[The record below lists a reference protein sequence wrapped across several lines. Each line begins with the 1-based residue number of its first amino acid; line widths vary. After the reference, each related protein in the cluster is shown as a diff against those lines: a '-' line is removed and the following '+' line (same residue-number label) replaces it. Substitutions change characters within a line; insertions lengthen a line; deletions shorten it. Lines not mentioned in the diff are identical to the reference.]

1 MSINEARNMKRRGI
15 LQVLAALP
23 LFAVAATRI
32 AAAAAATTN
41 ISLASIQQNW
51 KTLLAK
57 GANIAES
64 TAPIQKT
71 EAEWKQMLPN
81 ETFFVLRKEA
91 TERPF
96 SSPLNAEKR
105 AGVFVCAGCT
115 LPLFSS
121 QMKFES
127 GTGWPSFFTSI
138 PGHLATK
145 QDFQMIVP
153 RTEYHCI
160 RCGGHQGHVFDDGPK
175 PTGERWCNNGVALKF
190 IPATGNA

>member
-1 MSINEARNMKRRGI
+1 MSIHEAKNMKRRRI
-15 LQVLAALP
+15 LQALAALP
-23 LFAVAATRI
+23 LFAVGARV

-57 GANIAES
+57 GANVAES

-71 EAEWKQMLPN
+71 EAEWKQILAN
-81 ETFFVLRKEA
+81 EQFFVLRKEA
-91 TERPF
+91 TEHPF
-96 SSPLNAEKR
+96 TSPLNAEKR

-160 RCGGHQGHVFDDGPK
+160 RCAGHQGHVFDDGPK

>member
-1 MSINEARNMKRRGI
+1 MKRREI
-15 LQVLAALP
+15 LQAFVAMPLWAAG
-23 LFAVAATRI
+23 TRI
-32 AAAAAATTN
+32 ATAAATKDA
-41 ISLASIQQNW
+41 SLASIQKNW
-51 KTLLAK
+51 KTLLA
-57 GANIAES
+57 GDANVAES

-71 EAEWKQMLPN
+71 EAEWKESLPGQQ
-81 ETFFVLRKEA
+81 FFVLRKEA

-96 SSPLNAEKR
+96 SSPLNGEKR

-115 LPLFSS
+115 LPLFTS

-153 RTEYHCI
+153 RTEYHCV
-160 RCGGHQGHVFDDGPK
+160 RCGGHQGHVFEDGPP
-175 PTGERWCNNGVALKF
+175 PTGERWCNNGIALKF
-190 IPATGNA
+190 VPTTGKA

>member
-1 MSINEARNMKRRGI
+1 MSIHEAKNMKRRRI
-15 LQVLAALP
+15 LQALASLP
-23 LFAVAATRI
+23 LFALGLRI

-41 ISLASIQQNW
+41 NSLASIQQNW

-57 GANIAES
+57 DANVAES

-71 EAEWKQMLPN
+71 EAEWKQILAN
-81 ETFFVLRKEA
+81 EQFFVLRKEA

-96 SSPLNAEKR
+96 TSPLNAEKR

-153 RTEYHCI
+153 RTEYHCV
-160 RCGGHQGHVFDDGPK
+160 RCGGHQG
-175 PTGERWCNNGVALKF
+175 
-190 IPATGNA
+190 

>member
-1 MSINEARNMKRRGI
+1 MLIHEAKNMKRRRI
-15 LQVLAALP
+15 LQVLAGLP
-23 LFAVAATRI
+23 LFAVGARI
-32 AAAAAATTN
+32 AGAAAAKN
-41 ISLASIQQNW
+41 DSLASIQQNW

-57 GANIAES
+57 GADVAES
-64 TAPIQKT
+64 TAPIQKS
-71 EAEWKQMLPN
+71 EAEWKASLAN
-81 ETFFVLRKEA
+81 EQFFVLRKEA

-96 SSPLNAEKR
+96 TSPLNGEKR

-115 LPLFSS
+115 LPLFTS

-153 RTEYHCI
+153 RTEYHCT
-160 RCGGHQGHVFDDGPK
+160 RCGGHQGHVFDDGPP
-175 PTGERWCNNGVALKF
+175 PTGQRWCNNGVALKF
-190 IPATGNA
+190 IPTTGKA

>member
-1 MSINEARNMKRRGI
+1 LIHEAKNMKRRRI
-15 LQVLAALP
+15 LQALAALP
-23 LFAVAATRI
+23 LFAAGSRI
-32 AAAAAATTN
+32 AAAAAAKN
-41 ISLASIQQNW
+41 DSLASIQQNW
-51 KTLLAK
+51 KMLLAK
-57 GANIAES
+57 GADVAES

-71 EAEWKQMLPN
+71 EAEWKASLANDQ
-81 ETFFVLRKEA
+81 FFVLRKES

-96 SSPLNAEKR
+96 TSPLNAEKR

-115 LPLFSS
+115 LPLFTS

-153 RTEYHCI
+153 RTEYHCV
-160 RCGGHQGHVFDDGPK
+160 RCAGHQGHVFDDGPP
-175 PTGERWCNNGVALKF
+175 PTGQRWCNNGVALKF
-190 IPATGNA
+190 IPATGKA

>member
-1 MSINEARNMKRRGI
+1 MKRRRI
-15 LQVLAALP
+15 LQALAALP
-23 LFAVAATRI
+23 LFAVGARV

-51 KTLLAK
+51 KALLAK
-57 GANIAES
+57 GANVAES

-71 EAEWKQMLPN
+71 EAEWKQILAN
-81 ETFFVLRKEA
+81 EQFFVLRKEA
-91 TERPF
+91 TEHPF
-96 SSPLNAEKR
+96 TSALNAEKR